1 MSRGRSGFS
10 KDCNCCRESGYKE
23 RTITLR
29 SCYDMDGHKLE
40 EGSQASMQV
49 PGHASRVTCH
59 VSRVTCHDITAAGDH
74 QGAERVPVLQV
85 RVSSA
90 VILIVIVIL
99 CEQCQK

>member
-1 MSRGRSGFS
+1 MKSRGRSGFS

-59 VSRVTCHDITAAGDH
+59 VSRVTISL
-74 QGAERVPVLQV
+74 LQV
-85 RVSSA
+85 TIKEPSGCQCYKCGSA
-90 VILIVIVIL
+90 LP
-99 CEQCQK
+99 

>member
-1 MSRGRSGFS
+1 MMSRGRSGFS

-49 PGHASRVTCH
+49 PGHASRVPCH
-59 VSRVTCHDITAAGDH
+59 VSRYHCC
-74 QGAERVPVLQV
+74 R
-85 RVSSA
+85 
-90 VILIVIVIL
+90 
-99 CEQCQK
+99 

>member
-1 MSRGRSGFS
+1 MRRGRSGFS

-59 VSRVTCHDITAAGDH
+59 DITAAGDH

>member
-40 EGSQASMQV
+40 EGSPASMQV

-59 VSRVTCHDITAAGDH
+59 VSCVTISL
-74 QGAERVPVLQV
+74 LQV
-85 RVSSA
+85 TIKEPSGCQCYKCGSA
-90 VILIVIVIL
+90 LP
-99 CEQCQK
+99 